1 MLRRRIQ
8 CVFILV
14 YHSQFAFIQCCKV
27 KKITINPEIVKKGSR
42 GLWPG
47 RCCRTQFFERLTS
60 TGSDAFSLL
69 IFLDGTKIVLVDVF
83 SLVRHPLPFIL
94 IPESLGIPL
103 AQECK
108 TPLLV
113 NVRHWKVTHLISK
126 VSFAYKLP
134 SYLCTPHDTFIKA
147 NAVI

>member
-1 MLRRRIQ
+1 MAREVLPDPI
-8 CVFILV
+8 
-14 YHSQFAFIQCCKV
+14 
-27 KKITINPEIVKKGSR
+27 
-42 GLWPG
+42 
-47 RCCRTQFFERLTS
+47 FELLTS
-60 TGSDAFSLL
+60 TASDAFSLL

-113 NVRHWKVTHLISK
+113 NVRH
-126 VSFAYKLP
+126 
-134 SYLCTPHDTFIKA
+134 
-147 NAVI
+147 